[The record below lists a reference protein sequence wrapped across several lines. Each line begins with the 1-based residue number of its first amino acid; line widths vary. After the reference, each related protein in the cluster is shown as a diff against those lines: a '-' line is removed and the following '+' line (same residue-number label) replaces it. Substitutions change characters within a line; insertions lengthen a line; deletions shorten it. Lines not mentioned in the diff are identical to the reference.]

1 MNQNSMIESQIK
13 DSFLDNL
20 PKPSFPGVPQQG
32 INLMTLSPNGNTG
45 KFLFQL
51 MLMYEQLL
59 PCQLYVGKMALMFPK
74 IEFPISISFN
84 P

>member
-1 MNQNSMIESQIK
+1 MNQNSMIEPQIR

-32 INLMTLSPNGNTG
+32 INPMILSPNGNTG

-51 MLMYEQLL
+51 MLIYEQLSA
-59 PCQLYVGKMALMFPK
+59 CQLYGGKMALMIPK